1 MELNVM
7 EALKQGCAILKN
19 NNVSV
24 PRLEAEMLMAH
35 LLKCQRHELYLAS
48 DRELDSSQVQQYF
61 ELIEKR
67 ASGCPVQ
74 YMINRWE

>member
-48 DRELDSSQVQQYF
+48 YSELVS
-61 ELIEKR
+61 
-67 ASGCPVQ
+67 
-74 YMINRWE
+74 